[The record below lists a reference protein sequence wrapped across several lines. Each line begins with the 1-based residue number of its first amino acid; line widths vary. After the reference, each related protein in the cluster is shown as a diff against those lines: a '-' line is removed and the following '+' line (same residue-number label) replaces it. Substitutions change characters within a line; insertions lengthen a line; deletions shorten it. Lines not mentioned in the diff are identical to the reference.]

1 MKYLLNLLERI
12 YLPLT
17 VILTC
22 SIAYQSLPVGSVEIL
37 NSASAN
43 GDNLPPG
50 GVQSNQTT
58 LTAGQAVLELI
69 KTGDRAAA
77 EPGDTVIYRLALKN
91 TGTAAASNIV
101 ITDKL
106 PVGLQYLPKALQGS
120 LSTGTSTTPVTL
132 QPAST
137 SNRTITFIYPRLA
150 PNETLNIVYAAVVT
164 PDAVR
169 GDGKNQAQEARSNIA
184 THQLRIRPGI
194 LSDCGTLIGRVFVDK
209 NFDGEQQP
217 GEPGVPNAV
226 IFMDDGNRITT
237 DPNGLFSLA
246 NVLSGYR
253 TGTLDLT
260 SLPGYTL
267 APNKRFIERNSQSRL
282 VQLQPGGLVRM
293 NFGVTPAYG
302 EGQP

>member
-69 KTGDRAAA
+69 KKGDRAAA

-106 PVGLQYLPKALQGS
+106 PVGLQYLPKAL
-120 LSTGTSTTPVTL
+120 
-132 QPAST
+132 
-137 SNRTITFIYPRLA
+137 
-150 PNETLNIVYAAVVT
+150 
-164 PDAVR
+164 
-169 GDGKNQAQEARSNIA
+169 
-184 THQLRIRPGI
+184 
-194 LSDCGTLIGRVFVDK
+194 
-209 NFDGEQQP
+209 
-217 GEPGVPNAV
+217 
-226 IFMDDGNRITT
+226 
-237 DPNGLFSLA
+237 
-246 NVLSGYR
+246 
-253 TGTLDLT
+253 
-260 SLPGYTL
+260 
-267 APNKRFIERNSQSRL
+267 
-282 VQLQPGGLVRM
+282 
-293 NFGVTPAYG
+293 
-302 EGQP
+302 